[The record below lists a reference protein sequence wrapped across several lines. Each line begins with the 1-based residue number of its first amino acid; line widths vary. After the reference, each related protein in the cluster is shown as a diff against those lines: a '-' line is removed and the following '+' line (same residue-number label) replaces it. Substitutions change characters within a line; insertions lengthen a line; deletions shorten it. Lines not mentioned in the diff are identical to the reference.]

1 MQRSFIEIKM
11 NKNEQPLISVIVPVY
26 NGESYIDDCIT
37 SVLNQEYKN
46 FELILVN
53 DGSQDGSK
61 EKLDIWEEKNKKIKV
76 IHQINGGVSA
86 ARNKGIENANGKYI
100 TFIDIDDCISKDFLF
115 YYYNLI
121 KKFDAEIA
129 LTPMPQKFSNPAECI
144 TEKIEDDI
152 KVWSGEKT
160 ACEMLYYNIAIGPWN
175 KLISK
180 ELIDKYNIRFNNNL
194 AYGEGFNFSVDCFQ
208 RAKKVA
214 VGRKKVYYYR
224 VNNPNSAM
232 TKFKLKLVTGSIEA
246 QKCIK
251 KNLVNETEEL
261 LKACRY
267 ANWHT
272 YCDCLNTI
280 IGCKVIEQNKELY
293 KEIKKV
299 CKEDSKYAIN
309 APVPRSD
316 KIKGILYGINPYLTA
331 KLINKFRKR
340 KFTIQKEN

>member
-1 MQRSFIEIKM
+1 MEIKM
-11 NKNEQPLISVIVPVY
+11 NKNDEPLISVIVPVY
-26 NGESYIDDCIT
+26 NGENYIDDCIM

-61 EKLDIWEEKNKKIKV
+61 EKLNIWEKKNEKIKV
-76 IHQINGGVSA
+76 IHQSNSGVSV
-86 ARNKGIENANGKYI
+86 ARNTGIEKANGKYL
-100 TFIDIDDCISKDFLF
+100 TFIDVDDYISKDFLF

-121 KKFDAEIA
+121 KKYDAEIA
-129 LTPMPQKFSNPAECI
+129 LTPMPQKFSNHAECT
-144 TEKIEDDI
+144 TEKIEDNI
-152 KVWSGEKT
+152 KVLSGEKA

-180 ELIDKYNIRFNNNL
+180 ELIDKYKIRFNPNL
-194 AYGEGFNFSVDCFQ
+194 AYGEGFNFSIDCFQ

-251 KNLVNETEEL
+251 NNLVNKTTEL

-280 IGCKVIEQNKELY
+280 IGCKVIKQNKELY
-293 KEIKKV
+293 NDIKKV
-299 CKEDSKYAIN
+299 CKKDAKYAIKS
-309 APVPRSD
+309 PVPKSD
-316 KIKGILYGINPYLTA
+316 KMKGILYGISPYLTA

-340 KFTIQKEN
+340 KFTI

>member
-1 MQRSFIEIKM
+1 MEIKM
-11 NKNEQPLISVIVPVY
+11 NKNDEPLISVIVPVY
-26 NGESYIDDCIT
+26 NGENYIDDCIM

-53 DGSQDGSK
+53 DGSQDVSK
-61 EKLDIWEEKNKKIKV
+61 EKLNIWEKKNEKIKV
-76 IHQINGGVSA
+76 IHQSNSGVSV
-86 ARNKGIENANGKYI
+86 ARNTGIEKANGKYL
-100 TFIDIDDCISKDFLF
+100 TFIDVDDYISKDFLF

-121 KKFDAEIA
+121 KKYDAEIA
-129 LTPMPQKFSNPAECI
+129 LTPMPQKFSNHAECT
-144 TEKIEDDI
+144 TEKIEDNI
-152 KVWSGEKT
+152 KVLSGEKA

-180 ELIDKYNIRFNNNL
+180 ELIDKYKIRFNPNL

-251 KNLVNETEEL
+251 NNLVNKTTEL

-280 IGCKVIEQNKELY
+280 IGCKVIKQNKELY
-293 KEIKKV
+293 NDIKKV
-299 CKEDSKYAIN
+299 CKKDAKYAIKS
-309 APVPRSD
+309 PIPKSD
-316 KIKGILYGINPYLTA
+316 KMKGILYGISPYLTA

-340 KFTIQKEN
+340 KFTI

>member
-1 MQRSFIEIKM
+1 MEIKM
-11 NKNEQPLISVIVPVY
+11 NKNDEPLISVIVPVY
-26 NGESYIDDCIT
+26 NGENYIDDCIM

-61 EKLDIWEEKNKKIKV
+61 EKLNIWEKKNEKIKV
-76 IHQINGGVSA
+76 IHQSNSGVSV
-86 ARNKGIENANGKYI
+86 ARNTGIEKANGKYL
-100 TFIDIDDCISKDFLF
+100 TFIDVDDYISKDFLF

-121 KKFDAEIA
+121 KKYDAEIA
-129 LTPMPQKFSNPAECI
+129 LTPMPQKFSNHAECT
-144 TEKIEDDI
+144 TEKIEDNI
-152 KVWSGEKT
+152 KVLSGEKA

-180 ELIDKYNIRFNNNL
+180 ELIDKYKIRFNPNL

-251 KNLVNETEEL
+251 NNLVNKTTEL

-280 IGCKVIEQNKELY
+280 IGCKVIKQNKELY
-293 KEIKKV
+293 NDIKKV
-299 CKEDSKYAIN
+299 CKKDAKYAIKS
-309 APVPRSD
+309 PVPKSD
-316 KIKGILYGINPYLTA
+316 KMKGILYGISPYLTA

-340 KFTIQKEN
+340 KFTIQNEN

>member
-1 MQRSFIEIKM
+1 MEIKM
-11 NKNEQPLISVIVPVY
+11 NKNDEPLISVIVPVY
-26 NGESYIDDCIT
+26 NGENYIDDCIM

-61 EKLDIWEEKNKKIKV
+61 EKLNIWEKKNEKIKV
-76 IHQINGGVSA
+76 IHQSNSGVSV
-86 ARNKGIENANGKYI
+86 ARNTGIEKANGKYL
-100 TFIDIDDCISKDFLF
+100 TFIDVDDYISKDFLF

-121 KKFDAEIA
+121 KKYDAEIA
-129 LTPMPQKFSNPAECI
+129 LTPMPQKFSNHAECT
-144 TEKIEDDI
+144 TEKIEDNI
-152 KVWSGEKT
+152 KVLSGEKA

-180 ELIDKYNIRFNNNL
+180 KLIDKYKIRFNPNL
-194 AYGEGFNFSVDCFQ
+194 AYGEGFNFSIDCFQ

-251 KNLVNETEEL
+251 NNLVNKTTEL

-280 IGCKVIEQNKELY
+280 IGCKVIKQNKELY
-293 KEIKKV
+293 NDIKKV
-299 CKEDSKYAIN
+299 CKKDAKYAIKS
-309 APVPRSD
+309 PVPKSD
-316 KIKGILYGINPYLTA
+316 KMKGILYGISPYLTA

-340 KFTIQKEN
+340 KFTI

>member
-1 MQRSFIEIKM
+1 MEIKM
-11 NKNEQPLISVIVPVY
+11 NKNDEPLISVIVPVY
-26 NGESYIDDCIT
+26 NGENYIDDCIM

-61 EKLDIWEEKNKKIKV
+61 EKLNIWEKKNEKIKV
-76 IHQINGGVSA
+76 IHQSNSGVSV
-86 ARNKGIENANGKYI
+86 ARNTGIEKANGKYL
-100 TFIDIDDCISKDFLF
+100 TFIDVDDYISKDFLF

-121 KKFDAEIA
+121 KKYDAEIA
-129 LTPMPQKFSNPAECI
+129 LTPMPQKFSNHAECT
-144 TEKIEDDI
+144 TEKIEDNI
-152 KVWSGEKT
+152 KVLSGEKA

-180 ELIDKYNIRFNNNL
+180 ELIDKYKIRFNPNL

-251 KNLVNETEEL
+251 NNLVNKTTEL

-280 IGCKVIEQNKELY
+280 IGCKVIKQNKELY
-293 KEIKKV
+293 NDIKKV
-299 CKEDSKYAIN
+299 CKKDAKYAIKS
-309 APVPRSD
+309 PIPKSD
-316 KIKGILYGINPYLTA
+316 KMKGILYGISPYLTA

-340 KFTIQKEN
+340 KFTI

>member
-1 MQRSFIEIKM
+1 MKIKM
-11 NKNEQPLISVIVPVY
+11 NKNEEPLISVIVPIY
-26 NGESYIDDCIT
+26 NGERYIDDCIM

-53 DGSQDGSK
+53 DGSIDGSK
-61 EKLDIWEEKNKKIKV
+61 EKLDVWEKKNKKIKV
-76 IHQINGGVSA
+76 INQSNSGVSV
-86 ARNKGIENANGKYI
+86 ARNKGIEKANGKYV
-100 TFIDIDDCISKDFLF
+100 TFIDVDDYISKDFLF

-121 KKFDAEIA
+121 KNFDAEIA
-129 LTPMPQKFSNPAECI
+129 LTPMPKKFSVLAECT
-144 TEKIEDDI
+144 TEKIEDKI
-152 KVWSGEKT
+152 KIWSGEKA

-180 ELIDKYNIRFNNNL
+180 ELIDKYNIRFNPSL
-194 AYGEGFNFSVDCFQ
+194 SYGEGFNFSVDCFQ

-251 KNLVNETEEL
+251 ENLVNETEEL
-261 LKACRY
+261 LKACKY
-267 ANWHT
+267 AKWHT

-280 IGCKVIEQNKELY
+280 IGCKVIKQNKELY
-293 KEIKKV
+293 NEIKKV
-299 CKEDSKYAIN
+299 CKENSKCAIN
-309 APVPRSD
+309 APVPKSD

-331 KLINKFRKR
+331 ILINKFRKR
-340 KFTIQKEN
+340 KFTIQNEN

>member
-1 MQRSFIEIKM
+1 MEIKM
-11 NKNEQPLISVIVPVY
+11 NKNDEPLISVIVPVY
-26 NGESYIDDCIT
+26 NGENYIDDCIM

-61 EKLDIWEEKNKKIKV
+61 EKLNIWEKKNEKIKV
-76 IHQINGGVSA
+76 IHQSNSGVSV
-86 ARNKGIENANGKYI
+86 ARNTGIEKANGKYL
-100 TFIDIDDCISKDFLF
+100 TFIDVDDYISKDFLF

-121 KKFDAEIA
+121 KKYDAEIA
-129 LTPMPQKFSNPAECI
+129 LTPMPQKFSNHAECT
-144 TEKIEDDI
+144 TEKIEDNI
-152 KVWSGEKT
+152 KVLSGEKA

-180 ELIDKYNIRFNNNL
+180 ELIDKYKIRFNPNL

-251 KNLVNETEEL
+251 NNLVNKTTEL

-280 IGCKVIEQNKELY
+280 IGCKVIKQNKELY
-293 KEIKKV
+293 NDIKKV
-299 CKEDSKYAIN
+299 CKKDAKYAIKSTN
-309 APVPRSD
+309 
-316 KIKGILYGINPYLTA
+316 T
-331 KLINKFRKR
+331 
-340 KFTIQKEN
+340 

>member
-1 MQRSFIEIKM
+1 MEIKM
-11 NKNEQPLISVIVPVY
+11 NKNDEPLISVIVPVY
-26 NGESYIDDCIT
+26 NGENYIDDCIM

-61 EKLDIWEEKNKKIKV
+61 EKLNIWEKKNEKIKV
-76 IHQINGGVSA
+76 IHQSNSGVSV
-86 ARNKGIENANGKYI
+86 ARNTGIEKANGKYL
-100 TFIDIDDCISKDFLF
+100 TFIDVDDYISKDFLF

-121 KKFDAEIA
+121 KKYDAEIA
-129 LTPMPQKFSNPAECI
+129 LTPMPQKFSNHAECT
-144 TEKIEDDI
+144 TEKIEDNI
-152 KVWSGEKT
+152 KVLSGEKA

-180 ELIDKYNIRFNNNL
+180 ELIDKYKIRFNPNL

-251 KNLVNETEEL
+251 NNLVNKTTEL

-280 IGCKVIEQNKELY
+280 IGCKVLKQNKELY
-293 KEIKKV
+293 NDIKKV
-299 CKEDSKYAIN
+299 CKKDAKYAIKS
-309 APVPRSD
+309 PIPKSD
-316 KIKGILYGINPYLTA
+316 KMKGILYGISPYLTA

-340 KFTIQKEN
+340 KFTI